1 LFKGKGRGGEGR
13 GRKKEGMG
21 ENGRKIDFQ
30 GRGVLEALYN
40 HVIAIKLN
48 QSNKKLYFNIIIAHL
63 CVGLCI
69 LY

>member
-1 LFKGKGRGGEGR
+1 
-13 GRKKEGMG
+13 MG

-48 QSNKKLYFNIIIAHL
+48 QSNKKTLFQHYYCTSVCGVVHFVLIYKHL
-63 CVGLCI
+63 KNLSYK
-69 LY
+69 LT